1 MMTVI
6 TSDSR
11 TRMIQSAA
19 LLFREHGY
27 SGTGFRDVIEHSGA
41 PRGSI
46 YHHFPGG
53 KEQLAAETVA
63 WAAAVIERRI
73 DRAAQ
78 NGDPIVAL
86 GTFVDAWRQ
95 VLEDSNFRAGCPIVA
110 VAAEAEA
117 GSTATAAAAAAFA
130 RWQDLIARTLLDAG
144 VGRTDARRLATLVV
158 ASTEGAILL
167 CRARRDIRPLRDV
180 HRALEATL
188 RTAISWHGRKV
199 EQSGRP
205 PMLTVSTHPS
215 TKRST

>member
-11 TRMIQSAA
+11 NQMIQSAA

-27 SGTGFRDVIEHSGA
+27 TGTGFRDVIEHSGA

-53 KEQLAAETVA
+53 KEQLAAETVE
-63 WAAAVIERRI
+63 WASAVIERKI
-73 DRAAQ
+73 ADAVEG
-78 NGDPIVAL
+78 GDPMTAVGI
-86 GTFVDAWRQ
+86 FVDAWRE

-110 VAAEAEA
+110 VAAEADA
-117 GSTATAAAAAAFA
+117 GTAATAAAAAAFA
-130 RWQDLIARTLLDAG
+130 RWQDLIAHALLSAG

-158 ASTEGAILL
+158 AGIEGAILM
-167 CRARRDIRPLRDV
+167 CRVRHDIRPLRDV

-188 RTAISWHGRKV
+188 RTAISWHDR
-199 EQSGRP
+199 
-205 PMLTVSTHPS
+205 
-215 TKRST
+215 

>member
-1 MMTVI
+1 MMIVI

-11 TRMIQSAA
+11 NRMIQSAA

-63 WAAAVIERRI
+63 WAAGVIERRLE
-73 DRAAQ
+73 RASR
-78 NGDPIVAL
+78 NGDPIAAL
-86 GTFVDAWRQ
+86 GVFVEAWREI
-95 VLEDSNFRAGCPIVA
+95 LEDSNFRAGCPVVA
-110 VAAEAEA
+110 VAAEADA
-117 GSTATAAAAAAFA
+117 GETATAAAAAAFA
-130 RWQDLIARTLLDAG
+130 RWQDVIANALLAAG

-158 ASTEGAILL
+158 ASIEGAILL
-167 CRARRDIRPLRDV
+167 CRARQDIRPLRDV

-188 RTAISWHGRKV
+188 RTAISWHDR
-199 EQSGRP
+199 
-205 PMLTVSTHPS
+205 
-215 TKRST
+215 

>member
-11 TRMIQSAA
+11 NKMIQSAA

-53 KEQLAAETVA
+53 KEQLAADTVA
-63 WAAAVIERRI
+63 WAAAVVERRI
-73 DRAAQ
+73 NRAAQ
-78 NGDPIVAL
+78 NGDPIIAL
-86 GTFVDAWRQ
+86 GLFVEAWRE

-110 VAAEAEA
+110 VAAEADA
-117 GSTATAAAAAAFA
+117 GSTATSAAAAAFV
-130 RWQDLIARTLLDAG
+130 RWQDLIARALLDAG

-158 ASTEGAILL
+158 AAIEGAILL

-180 HRALEATL
+180 HRALETTL
-188 RTAISWHGRKV
+188 REAMSWHGRSV
-199 EQSGRP
+199 E
-205 PMLTVSTHPS
+205 
-215 TKRST
+215 

>member
-11 TRMIQSAA
+11 KRMIQSAA

-73 DRAAQ
+73 ERAARAG
-78 NGDPIVAL
+78 NPLVAL
-86 GTFVDAWRQ
+86 GMFIDAWRE
-95 VLEDSNFRAGCPIVA
+95 VLEESNFRAGCPVVA
-110 VAAEAEA
+110 VAAEADA
-117 GSTATAAAAAAFA
+117 GSTAIAAAAVAFG
-130 RWQDLIARTLLDAG
+130 RWQDLIAHALLRAG
-144 VGRTDARRLATLVV
+144 VGRTDARRLATLVI
-158 ASTEGAILL
+158 ASVEGAILL

-188 RTAISWHGRKV
+188 RTAISWHGRPV
-199 EQSGRP
+199 E
-205 PMLTVSTHPS
+205 
-215 TKRST
+215 

>member
-1 MMTVI
+1 MMIVI

-11 TRMIQSAA
+11 NKMIQSAA

-53 KEQLAAETVA
+53 KEQLAAETVE
-63 WAAAVIERRI
+63 WAAGVIERRLA
-73 DRAAQ
+73 RAAE

-86 GTFVDAWRQ
+86 GNFVDAWRE

-110 VAAEAEA
+110 VAAEADA
-117 GSTATAAAAAAFA
+117 GATAMTAAAAAFT
-130 RWQDLIARTLLDAG
+130 RWQDLVAHALLGAG
-144 VGRTDARRLATLVV
+144 VSRTDSRRLATLVV
-158 ASTEGAILL
+158 AGIEGAILL
-167 CRARRDIRPLRDV
+167 CRARQDIRPLRDV

-188 RTAISWHGRKV
+188 RTAISWHGR
-199 EQSGRP
+199 
-205 PMLTVSTHPS
+205 
-215 TKRST
+215 

>member
-6 TSDSR
+6 PSDSR
-11 TRMIQSAA
+11 NRMIESAA

-53 KEQLAAETVA
+53 KEQLAADTVA

-73 DRAAQ
+73 ERAAQ
-78 NGDPIVAL
+78 NGDPVVAL
-86 GTFVDAWRQ
+86 GMFVDAWRE
-95 VLEDSNFRAGCPIVA
+95 VLEHSNFRAGCPIVA
-110 VAAEAEA
+110 VAAEAHA

-130 RWQDLIARTLLDAG
+130 RWQDLITRALLDAG

-158 ASTEGAILL
+158 AAVEGAILL

-188 RTAISWHGRKV
+188 RTAISWHGRSV
-199 EQSGRP
+199 E
-205 PMLTVSTHPS
+205 
-215 TKRST
+215 

>member
-1 MMTVI
+1 MMVVI

-11 TRMIQSAA
+11 NRMIQSAA

-53 KEQLAAETVA
+53 KEELAADTVA

-73 DRAAQ
+73 ERAAR
-78 NGDPIVAL
+78 NGNPIVAL
-86 GTFVDAWRQ
+86 GLFVEAWRE

-110 VAAEAEA
+110 VAAEADA
-117 GSTATAAAAAAFA
+117 GSKATAAAAVAFA
-130 RWQDLIARTLLDAG
+130 RWQDLIARALLDAG
-144 VGRTDARRLATLVV
+144 VGRTDARRLATLVIS
-158 ASTEGAILL
+158 AIEGAILL

-188 RTAISWHGRKV
+188 RAAMTWHGRPV
-199 EQSGRP
+199 E
-205 PMLTVSTHPS
+205 
-215 TKRST
+215 

>member
-11 TRMIQSAA
+11 NRMIQSAA
-19 LLFREHGY
+19 LLFRENGY

-63 WAAAVIERRI
+63 WAADVIERRI
-73 DRAAQ
+73 ARAAQ
-78 NGDPIVAL
+78 SGDPIAAL
-86 GTFVDAWRQ
+86 GIFVESWRD

-110 VAAEAEA
+110 VAAEADA
-117 GSTATAAAAAAFA
+117 GSTATDAAAAAFT
-130 RWQDLIARTLLDAG
+130 RWQDLIGRTLLDAG
-144 VGRTDARRLATLVV
+144 VSRTDARRLATTVV
-158 ASTEGAILL
+158 AAIEGAILL
-167 CRARRDIRPLRDV
+167 CRVRRDIRPLRDV

-188 RTAISWHGRKV
+188 RTAISWHDR
-199 EQSGRP
+199 
-205 PMLTVSTHPS
+205 
-215 TKRST
+215 

>member
-1 MMTVI
+1 MMVVI

-11 TRMIQSAA
+11 NRMIQSAA

-53 KEQLAAETVA
+53 KEQLATDTVA
-63 WAAAVIERRI
+63 WAAEVIERRI
-73 DRAAQ
+73 ERTTQ
-78 NGDPIVAL
+78 NGDPIAAL
-86 GTFVDAWRQ
+86 GLFVDAWRE
-95 VLEDSNFRAGCPIVA
+95 VLEDSNFRAGCPIIAVA
-110 VAAEAEA
+110 VEADA
-117 GSTATAAAAAAFA
+117 GSAATAAAAAAFA
-130 RWQDLIARTLLDAG
+130 RWQDLIAGALLDTG

-158 ASTEGAILL
+158 AGIEGAILL

-188 RTAISWHGRKV
+188 RTAISWHGRSV
-199 EQSGRP
+199 E
-205 PMLTVSTHPS
+205 
-215 TKRST
+215 